1 MNPPLATL
9 MLGTLLI
16 FAMSGCSG
24 CGQSPEERAV
34 QDFEDAAEELED
46 AFGEGAEDF
55 ADAMGAFGEALGG
68 AMGADGDGEDY
79 EPVERQALRDVMPES
94 VNGMDRTSIESTRE
108 GFGGI
113 TMTRANAEYQGGEG
127 RFELT
132 VTDLAGMPFAGI
144 AAMGWAGVE
153 IDRETD
159 TEIERTFEFEG
170 NRAMEK
176 YDSSTNSGEISVMAH
191 GFHIEGRG
199 YNMSR
204 DQIHDAMGD
213 APISELGRLR

>member
-1 MNPPLATL
+1 MNRSLATFL
-9 MLGTLLI
+9 LSTLLI
-16 FAMSGCSG
+16 FAMSG

-34 QDFEDAAEELED
+34 SEFEDAAEELED

-55 ADAMGAFGEALGG
+55 ADAIGAFGEALGG
-68 AMGADGDGEDY
+68 AMSGDDDGEDY
-79 EPVERQALRDVMPES
+79 EPVERRALRDVMPES
-94 VNGMDRTSIESTRE
+94 VNSMDRTSIESARE

-113 TMTRANAEYQGGEG
+113 TTTRANAEYQGGEG

-132 VTDLAGMPFAGI
+132 ITDLAGIPFAGI
-144 AAMGWAGVE
+144 ATIGWAGVE

-176 YDSSTNSGEISVMAH
+176 YNSASNSGEISVMSH

-204 DQIHDAMGD
+204 EQIHEAMGD
-213 APISELGRLR
+213 APIGELGRLR

>member
-1 MNPPLATL
+1 MNRSLATFL
-9 MLGTLLI
+9 LSTLLI
-16 FAMSGCSG
+16 FAMSG

-34 QDFEDAAEELED
+34 SELEDAAEELED

-55 ADAMGAFGEALGG
+55 ADAIGAFGEALGG
-68 AMGADGDGEDY
+68 AMSGDDGDEDY

-94 VNGMDRTSIESTRE
+94 VGGMDRTSIESARE

-113 TMTRANAEYQGGEG
+113 TTTRANAEYQDGES

-132 VTDLAGMPFAGI
+132 ITDLAGMPFAGI
-144 AAMGWAGVE
+144 AVMGWAGVE

-176 YDSSTNSGEISVMAH
+176 YNSASNSGEISVMAY

-204 DQIHDAMGD
+204 EQIHEAMGD
-213 APISELGRLR
+213 ASIGELGRLR